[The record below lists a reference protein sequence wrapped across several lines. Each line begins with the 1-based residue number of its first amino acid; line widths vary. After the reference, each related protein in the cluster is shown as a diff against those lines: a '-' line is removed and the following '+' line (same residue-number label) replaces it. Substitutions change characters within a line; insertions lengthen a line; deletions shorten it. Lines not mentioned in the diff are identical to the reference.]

1 MECNL
6 EYINNILIENR
17 KSANIK
23 NLSPKTRTVNPY
35 NKKKC

>member
-6 EYINNILIENR
+6 EYINILIENR
-17 KSANIK
+17 KSAKIK
-23 NLSPKTRTVNPY
+23 NLSPKTGTVNPY